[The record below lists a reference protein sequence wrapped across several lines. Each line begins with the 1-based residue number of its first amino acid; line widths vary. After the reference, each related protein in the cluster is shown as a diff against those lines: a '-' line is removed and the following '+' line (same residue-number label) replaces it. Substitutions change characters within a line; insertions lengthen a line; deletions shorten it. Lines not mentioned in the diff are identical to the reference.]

1 LGTISTGEHILPR
14 NRLCIACE
22 IRVRLVP
29 TDIGRLKSPQMRVMN
44 RLVIDKGKIN
54 RGAARVAAQ

>member
-22 IRVRLVP
+22 IRVRPVL
-29 TDIGRLKSPQMRVMN
+29 TDVGWPKSPQTPMMD

-54 RGAARVAAQ
+54 IGAARVAAQ